1 MYLKV
6 SLISPRIYDTIN
18 KEKKKWGGSMFKKKL
33 AQIPNKPGSYQMRNK
48 DGIIIYVGKAKN
60 LHRRVNSYF
69 NRTQTGK
76 TAKMVSEIAD
86 FTYIV
91 TATELESLLLEINLI
106 KQYNPKY
113 NVLLKDDKSYPYI
126 EYIEKPYPKLKV
138 SRYLQI
144 RKKDHKKLFGPYP
157 NAYAARRIVNLL
169 NRLYPLKKC
178 DGNPKKV
185 CLYYHIGECLGY
197 CEKKIDQEKLKQMQE
212 DILGFLNGN
221 DKILKDKIIEKMES
235 YSQALNFELALE
247 LKKELDY
254 INIVLD
260 KQKIT
265 LQDLTNR
272 DCIGYYFNN
281 GYISVQILFIRNGKI
296 VGGHTDLFPVVSDL
310 EEEMDSYIMR
320 FYAKHEI
327 PKEILVAEEISS
339 TVLQSYFE
347 NKLMVPQKGQKK
359 KLLEMATENAK
370 INLENELEL
379 VLKKEYFTED
389 ANEELRKILQL
400 ETLDRID
407 LFDNSNL
414 FGDWS
419 VSGMVVFKNGVPA
432 KNEYRK
438 YKISFDKN
446 DDYGM
451 MREVIYRRY
460 QRALVEK
467 TELPN
472 LIIVDGGIG
481 QIHACKEVLDALHL
495 KIKVCGLKKNDKH
508 RTNDLVDGDTLE
520 LVDIPKDSNVFHYL
534 TRMQDEVHRYT
545 ITYHRTVRSKGS
557 ISSVLDNIPGIGAK
571 RKKELIKTFGSVTK
585 MENASL
591 EELTKILPEQV
602 AISLQDYLKS
612 RKEASEKNS

>member
-1 MYLKV
+1 ML
-6 SLISPRIYDTIN
+6 
-18 KEKKKWGGSMFKKKL
+18 KEKL
-33 AQIPNKPGSYQMRNK
+33 ANIPNLPGSYQMKNK
-48 DGIIIYVGKAKN
+48 DGVIIYVGKAKN

-69 NRTQTGK
+69 NRMQTGK
-76 TAKMVSEIAD
+76 TARLVSEIAD
-86 FTYIV
+86 LSYIV
-91 TATELESLLLEINLI
+91 TSSEMEAFLLEINLI

-113 NVLLKDDKSYPYI
+113 NILLKDDKSYPYI
-126 EYIEKPYPKLKV
+126 EYIEHPYPKLKV

-157 NAYAARRIVNLL
+157 NAYAARKIVNLL

-197 CEKKIDQEKLKQMQE
+197 CEKKVSIETQQKMSEE
-212 DILGFLNGN
+212 ILSFLSGN
-221 DKILKDKIIEKMES
+221 DKILKDKIEEKIAK
-235 YSQALNFELALE
+235 YSEALNFELALE

-272 DCIGYYFNN
+272 DVVGTYFQN
-281 GYISVQILFIRNGKI
+281 GYISVQILFLRNGKI
-296 VGGHTDLFPVVSDL
+296 VGGHTDIFPVVEDYQSDMEQYL
-310 EEEMDSYIMR
+310 EL
-320 FYAKHEI
+320 FYARHEI
-327 PKEILVAEEISS
+327 PKEILV
-339 TVLQSYFE
+339 QSETETDILETYFE
-347 NKLMVPQKGQKK
+347 NKIVVPLKGQKK
-359 KLLEMATENAK
+359 DLVNMAIQNAK
-370 INLENELEL
+370 INFEQEFEI
-379 VLKKEYFTED
+379 LKKKEDQTEG
-389 ANEELRKILQL
+389 ANETLKEILHL
-400 ETLDRID
+400 PLLDRID

-419 VSGMVVFKNGVPA
+419 VSCMVVFKNGLPS

-438 YKISFDKN
+438 YKIMYDKN
-446 DDYGM
+446 DDYDM

-481 QIHACKEVLDALHL
+481 QIHACKEVLDSLNLHV
-495 KIKVCGLKKNDKH
+495 KVCGLKKNDKH

-520 LVDIPKDSNVFHYL
+520 IIDIPKDSPVFHYL
-534 TRMQDEVHRYT
+534 TRMQDEVHRFT
-545 ITYHRTVRSKGS
+545 INYHRTIRSKGS
-557 ISSVLDNIPGIGAK
+557 IASVLDNIEGIGEK
-571 RKKELIKTFGSVTK
+571 RKKELIKAFGSVK
-585 MENASL
+585 AMEEASL
-591 EELTKILPEQV
+591 EELGKYLPLKV
-602 AISLQDYLKS
+602 AETLQNYLQS
-612 RKEASEKNS
+612 RKEMKDENIK

>member
-1 MYLKV
+1 
-6 SLISPRIYDTIN
+6 
-18 KEKKKWGGSMFKKKL
+18 MFKEKL

-48 DGIIIYVGKAKN
+48 DGVIIYVGKAKN

-197 CEKKIDQEKLKQMQE
+197 CEKNIDQEKLKKMQE

-221 DKILKDKIIEKMES
+221 DKILKDKILEKMDS
-235 YSQALNFELALE
+235 YSKALNFELALE

-254 INIVLD
+254 INIVLS

-310 EEEMDSYIMR
+310 EEEMDSYITR
-320 FYAKHEI
+320 FYDRHEI
-327 PKEILVAEEISS
+327 PKEILVSEEIASS
-339 TVLQSYFE
+339 VLQNYFE
-347 NKLMVPQKGQKK
+347 NKLVVPQKGQKK
-359 KLLEMATENAK
+359 KLVEMATENAR

-389 ANEELRKILQL
+389 ANEELRKILHL
-400 ETLDRID
+400 DTLDRID

-472 LIIVDGGIG
+472 LIIVDGGVG
-481 QIHACKEVLDALHL
+481 QIHACKEVLEALNL
-495 KIKVCGLKKNDKH
+495 PIKVCGLKKNDKH

-520 LVDIPKDSNVFHYL
+520 LIDIQKDSNVFHYL

-591 EELTKILPEQV
+591 EELSKILPKEV

-612 RKEASEKNS
+612 RKEASEK

>member
-1 MYLKV
+1 ML
-6 SLISPRIYDTIN
+6 
-18 KEKKKWGGSMFKKKL
+18 KEKL
-33 AQIPNKPGSYQMRNK
+33 ANIPNLPGSYQMKNK
-48 DGIIIYVGKAKN
+48 DGVIIYVGKAKN

-76 TAKMVSEIAD
+76 TARLVSEITD
-86 FTYIV
+86 LSYIV
-91 TATELESLLLEINLI
+91 TSSEMEAFLLEINLI

-113 NVLLKDDKSYPYI
+113 NILLKDDKSYPYI
-126 EYIEKPYPKLKV
+126 EYIEHPYPKLKV

-157 NAYAARRIVNLL
+157 NAYAARKIVNLL

-197 CEKKIDQEKLKQMQE
+197 CEKKVSIETQQKMSEE
-212 DILGFLNGN
+212 ILNFLSGN
-221 DKILKDKIIEKMES
+221 DKILKDKIEEKIAK
-235 YSQALNFELALE
+235 YSEALNFELALE

-272 DCIGYYFNN
+272 DVVGTYFQN
-281 GYISVQILFIRNGKI
+281 GYISVQILFLRNGKI
-296 VGGHTDLFPVVSDL
+296 VGGHTDIFPVVEDFQSDMEQYL
-310 EEEMDSYIMR
+310 EL
-320 FYAKHEI
+320 FYARHEI
-327 PKEILVAEEISS
+327 PKEILV
-339 TVLQSYFE
+339 QSETETDILKTYFE
-347 NKLMVPQKGQKK
+347 NKIVVPLKGQKK
-359 KLLEMATENAK
+359 DLVNMALENAK
-370 INLENELEL
+370 INFEQEFEI
-379 VLKKEYFTED
+379 LKKKEDQTEG
-389 ANEELRKILQL
+389 ANETLKEILHL
-400 ETLDRID
+400 PLLDRID

-419 VSGMVVFKNGVPA
+419 VSCMVVFKNGLPS

-438 YKISFDKN
+438 YKIMYDKN
-446 DDYGM
+446 DDYDM

-481 QIHACKEVLDALHL
+481 QIHACKEVLDSLNL
-495 KIKVCGLKKNDKH
+495 SIKVCGLKKNDKH

-520 LVDIPKDSNVFHYL
+520 IIDIPKESPVFHYL
-534 TRMQDEVHRYT
+534 TRMQDEVHRFT
-545 ITYHRTVRSKGS
+545 INYHRTIRSKGS
-557 ISSVLDNIPGIGAK
+557 IASVLDNIEGIGEK
-571 RKKELIKTFGSVTK
+571 RKKELIKAFGSVK
-585 MENASL
+585 AMEEASL
-591 EELTKILPEQV
+591 ENLQKYVPEKV
-602 AISLQDYLKS
+602 AKTLQNYLQS
-612 RKEASEKNS
+612 RKEK

>member
-1 MYLKV
+1 MLK
-6 SLISPRIYDTIN
+6 
-18 KEKKKWGGSMFKKKL
+18 EKL
-33 AQIPNKPGSYQMRNK
+33 AQIPNLPGSYQMRNK
-48 DGIIIYVGKAKN
+48 DGIVIYVGKAKN
-60 LHRRVNSYF
+60 LHKRVNSYF

-76 TAKMVSEIAD
+76 TAKLVSEIAD

-91 TATELESLLLEINLI
+91 TASELEAFLLEINLI
-106 KQYNPKY
+106 KEYDPKY
-113 NVLLKDDKSYPYI
+113 NILLKDDKSYPYI
-126 EYIEKPYPKLKV
+126 EYIEHPYPKLKV
-138 SRYLQI
+138 SRYLSI

-197 CEKKIDQEKLKQMQE
+197 CEKKVEQEKLNQMKQE
-212 DILGFLNGN
+212 ILGFLGGN
-221 DKILKDKIIEKMES
+221 DKILKNKIMEKMAS
-235 YSQALNFELALE
+235 YSESLNYELALE

-254 INIVLD
+254 INVVLD

-272 DCIGYYFNN
+272 DCFGYFFQN
-281 GYISVQILFIRNGKI
+281 GYISIQILFLRNGKL
-296 VGGHTDLFPVVSDL
+296 VGGHTDIFPVVSDL
-310 EEEMDSYIMR
+310 VSDMESYIQA
-320 FYAKHEI
+320 FYARHEI
-327 PKEILVAEEISS
+327 PKEILISEEIQ
-339 TVLQSYFE
+339 TDVLQEYFE
-347 NKLMVPQKGQKK
+347 GRFVVPQKGQKK
-359 KLLEMATENAK
+359 SILLMAEENAR

-379 VLKKEYFTED
+379 TLKKEHMTED
-389 ANEELRKILQL
+389 ANEELRKILKL
-400 ETLDRID
+400 DVLDRID

-419 VSGMVVFKNGVPA
+419 VSGMVVFKNGLPA

-446 DDYGM
+446 DDYNM

-472 LIIVDGGIG
+472 LIIVDGGVG
-481 QIHACKEVLDALHL
+481 QIHACKEILRDLNL
-495 KIKVCGLKKNDKH
+495 SIKVCGLKKNDKH
-508 RTNDLVDGDTLE
+508 RTNDLLDGDTLE
-520 LVDIPKDSNVFHYL
+520 VVEILRDSNVFHYL

-545 ITYHRTVRSKGS
+545 INYHRTIRSKGS
-557 ISSVLDNIPGIGAK
+557 ISSVLDGIPGIGAK
-571 RKKELIKTFGSVTK
+571 RKKDLIKRFGSVSA
-585 MENASL
+585 MEKASV
-591 EELTKILPEQV
+591 EELSSVIPKEV
-602 AISLQDYLKS
+602 ADSLHNYLMS
-612 RKEASEKNS
+612 RKEEKEAKK

>member
-1 MYLKV
+1 ML
-6 SLISPRIYDTIN
+6 
-18 KEKKKWGGSMFKKKL
+18 KEKL
-33 AQIPNKPGSYQMRNK
+33 ANIPNLPGSYQMKNK
-48 DGIIIYVGKAKN
+48 DGVIIYVGKAKN

-76 TAKMVSEIAD
+76 TARLVSEIAD
-86 FTYIV
+86 LSYIV
-91 TATELESLLLEINLI
+91 TSSEMEAFLLEINLI

-113 NVLLKDDKSYPYI
+113 NILLKDDKSYPYI
-126 EYIEKPYPKLKV
+126 EYIEHPYPKLKV

-157 NAYAARRIVNLL
+157 NAYAARKIVNLL

-197 CEKKIDQEKLKQMQE
+197 CEKKVSMETQQKMSEE
-212 DILGFLNGN
+212 ILSFLSGN
-221 DKILKDKIIEKMES
+221 DKILKDKIEEKIAK
-235 YSQALNFELALE
+235 YSEALNFELALE

-272 DCIGYYFNN
+272 DVVGTYFQN
-281 GYISVQILFIRNGKI
+281 GYISVQILFLRNGKI
-296 VGGHTDLFPVVSDL
+296 VGGHTDIFPVVEDFQSDMEQYL
-310 EEEMDSYIMR
+310 EL
-320 FYAKHEI
+320 FYARHEI
-327 PKEILVAEEISS
+327 PKEILV
-339 TVLQSYFE
+339 QSETETDILKTYFE
-347 NKLMVPQKGQKK
+347 NKIVVPLKGQKK
-359 KLLEMATENAK
+359 DLVNMALENAK
-370 INLENELEL
+370 INFEQEFEI
-379 VLKKEYFTED
+379 LKKKEDQTEG
-389 ANEELRKILQL
+389 ANETLKEILHL
-400 ETLDRID
+400 PLLDRID

-419 VSGMVVFKNGVPA
+419 VSCMVVFKNGLPS

-438 YKISFDKN
+438 YKIMYDKN
-446 DDYGM
+446 DDYDM

-481 QIHACKEVLDALHL
+481 QIHACKEILDSLNL
-495 KIKVCGLKKNDKH
+495 NIKVCGLKKNDKH
-508 RTNDLVDGDTLE
+508 RTNDLVDGDSLKII
-520 LVDIPKDSNVFHYL
+520 DIPKDSPVFHYL
-534 TRMQDEVHRYT
+534 TRMQDEVHRFT
-545 ITYHRTVRSKGS
+545 INYHRTIRSKGS
-557 ISSVLDNIPGIGAK
+557 IASVLDNIEGIGEK
-571 RKKELIKTFGSVTK
+571 RKKELIKAFGSVK
-585 MENASL
+585 AMEEASL
-591 EELTKILPEQV
+591 EVLQKYVPEKV
-602 AISLQDYLKS
+602 AKTLQNYLQS
-612 RKEASEKNS
+612 RKEMKDENIK